1 MTPVS
6 TEREWVNALD
16 KGLSRGY
23 TSPEGKSFRYKL
35 PKDGLRA
42 LETHRDWSPGAIDE
56 VARISGPVVAFDPD
70 GFWLLADGR
79 AWPKGLFAAILRYT
93 AEYLRGEASVE
104 LPPEPAYWGASPAGR
119 REARS
124 VWERRR
130 KEVVDYFRAQAPHP
144 RDYEETDPSDFHSDS
159 AAHAARMAAY
169 LAGLGPCPE
178 ALPRSSSEETEYLRW
193 KDKRDRKE
201 AAVAALKAWG
211 KDLPPPPAPW
221 VPRGGSW

>member
-1 MTPVS
+1 MGT
-6 TEREWVNALD
+6 RLRRARRF
-16 KGLSRGY
+16 G
-23 TSPEGKSFRYKL
+23 TSYR
-35 PKDGLRA
+35 KDGLRA
-42 LETHRDWSPGAIDE
+42 LETHRDWSPEAIDE

-104 LPPEPAYWGASPAGR
+104 LPPEPAYRGASPASLGA
-119 REARS
+119 ARS

-130 KEVVDYFRAQAPHP
+130 KEIVDYFRAQAPRS
-144 RDYEETDPSDFHSDS
+144 RDYDERSDFRSDS
-159 AAHAARMAAY
+159 EAHEARMAVA
-169 LAGLGPCPE
+169 LADLGPCPE
-178 ALPRSSSEETEYLRW
+178 ALPRSPSGEAEHLRW